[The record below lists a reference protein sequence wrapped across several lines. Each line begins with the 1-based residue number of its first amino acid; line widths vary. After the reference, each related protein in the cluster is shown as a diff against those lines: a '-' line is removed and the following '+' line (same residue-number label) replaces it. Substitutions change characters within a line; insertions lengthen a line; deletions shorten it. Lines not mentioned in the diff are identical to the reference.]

1 MFDNFHDAIEEALYR
16 ASLDGKIY
24 GLVQKVDKIVVRIVR
39 KSVPNKFM
47 WTTKGKRNDYYDYQK
62 LDQQRKCTL

>member
-1 MFDNFHDAIEEALYR
+1 MFDNFHDAIDEAAFR
-16 ASLDGKIY
+16 TSLDGKIY

-47 WTTKGKRNDYYDYQK
+47 WTTKRLTK
-62 LDQQRKCTL
+62 

>member
-1 MFDNFHDAIEEALYR
+1 MFNNFHDAIEEALYR

-47 WTTKGKRNDYYDYQK
+47 WTTKRVTK
-62 LDQQRKCTL
+62 

>member
-1 MFDNFHDAIEEALYR
+1 MFDNFYDAMEEAVYR

-24 GLVQKVDKIVVRIVR
+24 GLVQKTDKIVVRIVR

-47 WTTKGKRNDYYDYQK
+47 WTTKRVKNGYQSV
-62 LDQQRKCTL
+62 

>member
-1 MFDNFHDAIEEALYR
+1 MFDNFNDAMEEAVYS

-24 GLVQKVDKIVVRIVR
+24 GLVQKTGKIVVRIVR

-47 WTTKGKRNDYYDYQK
+47 WITKRAK
-62 LDQQRKCTL
+62 

>member
-1 MFDNFHDAIEEALYR
+1 MFDNFYDAMEEAVYR
-16 ASLDGKIY
+16 SSLDVKVY

-47 WTTKGKRNDYYDYQK
+47 WTTKRVTK
-62 LDQQRKCTL
+62 

>member
-1 MFDNFHDAIEEALYR
+1 MLDNFHDAMEEAVFR

-24 GLVQKVDKIVVRIVR
+24 GLVQKTDKIVVRIVR

-47 WTTKGKRNDYYDYQK
+47 WTTKRVKNDYY
-62 LDQQRKCTL
+62 TN